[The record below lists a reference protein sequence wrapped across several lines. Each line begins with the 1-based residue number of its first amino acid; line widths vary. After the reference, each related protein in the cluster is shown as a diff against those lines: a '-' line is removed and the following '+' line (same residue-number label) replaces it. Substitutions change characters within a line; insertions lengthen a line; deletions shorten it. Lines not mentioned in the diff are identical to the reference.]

1 MEKKALKFALFG
13 AFLVCLYVS
22 IPHLAWVFYSWEN
35 TTGAGTPLSLSIF
48 GMDILTT
55 KQEWL
60 NAYLQAMSIDVI
72 IAFLSYTLT
81 NSKSLGFKGL
91 GYTFVGL
98 LILLSWFFNWLYAK
112 AHAPMMADNSI
123 WGQTF
128 LWGLISIKR
137 ITPIINSSLPVFAF
151 AFTVMIDRLTGEQMT
166 AAEIE
171 QLATESEKINTALGK
186 LRTAKNERT
195 AQRIGSIFGL
205 AKQVKDQG
213 KELLSSKNSEGETEE
228 NLERNTDE
236 MDAVFAEET
245 EENLIGKLEENEK
258 NPERKAKESER
269 ETPFEMPGENAPLW
283 LAKGGSTIHLDD
295 VVNHTN
301 LTRKTLNNLVK
312 TGKIVRTKNANIVR
326 KDSLIAWAKQQRI
339 ALEKS
344 NIIELS
350 AKRNAEET
358 DTESLGEMEEIP
370 EGKLEK
376 TLRAM
381 QENPKISDEE
391 LAEILQLKRA
401 ASARF
406 WRLKVKEMQRQ
417 NAM

>member
-112 AHAPMMADNSI
+112 AHAPVMADNSI

-195 AQRIGSIFGL
+195 AERIKGIFGIV
-205 AKQVKDQG
+205 KQVKDQG
-213 KELLSSKNSEGETEE
+213 KELLSGKE
-228 NLERNTDE
+228 TDE
-236 MDAVFAEET
+236 VKSDIEE
-245 EENLIGKLEENEK
+245 
-258 NPERKAKESER
+258 ESA
-269 ETPFEMPGENAPLW
+269 G
-283 LAKGGSTIHLDD
+283 
-295 VVNHTN
+295 
-301 LTRKTLNNLVK
+301 
-312 TGKIVRTKNANIVR
+312 IVRTENETKSHTFLEDECDTGPIT
-326 KDSLIAWAKQQRI
+326 DPTQIDEIS
-339 ALEKS
+339 AL
-344 NIIELS
+344 LS
-350 AKRNAEET
+350 ADASADNRHTDELEAARTENHTKARTGDAHKRALRVLRRYPEIRPGDLAKKAQISETYARKILAE
-358 DTESLGEMEEIP
+358 LGE
-370 EGKLEK
+370 K
-376 TLRAM
+376 
-381 QENPKISDEE
+381 
-391 LAEILQLKRA
+391 
-401 ASARF
+401 
-406 WRLKVKEMQRQ
+406 
-417 NAM
+417 

>member
-1 MEKKALKFALFG
+1 MEKTILKFALFG

-35 TTGAGTPLSLSIF
+35 ATGAGTPLSLSIF

-55 KQEWL
+55 RQEWL

-81 NSKSLGFKGL
+81 NSKSVGFKGL

-112 AHAPMMADNSI
+112 AHAPIMADSSI
-123 WGQTF
+123 WDQTF
-128 LWGLISIKR
+128 LWGMISIKR

-151 AFTVMIDRLTGEQMT
+151 AFTVMIDKLTGEQMT
-166 AAEIE
+166 VTEIE
-171 QLATESEKINTALGK
+171 QLAEESEKINTALGK
-186 LRTAKNERT
+186 LRKAKDDRN
-195 AQRIGSIFGL
+195 AQRIGSFFGL

-213 KELLSSKNSEGETEE
+213 KELLSSKESDGETEE

-236 MDAVFAEET
+236 LDAVFVEET
-245 EENLIGKLEENEK
+245 DGNLSGKLEESAK

-269 ETPFEMPGENAPLW
+269 ETSFEMPGETIPSW

-312 TGKIVRTKNANIVR
+312 TGKIVRTKNEQIVR
-326 KDSLIAWAKQQRI
+326 KDSLIAWAKEKGI
-339 ALEKS
+339 SLEKS
-344 NIIELS
+344 NIIDLS
-350 AKRNAEET
+350 AKRNAEES
-358 DTESLGEMEEIP
+358 DQDLHDESPLSSEE
-370 EGKLEK
+370 KLEK
-376 TLRAM
+376 TVQAL
-381 QENPKISDEE
+381 QENPEISDEE
-391 LAEILQLKRA
+391 LAVILQLKRA